1 MQLAGRMEREGWRQ
15 DTAVNLVVILFVIN
29 AIGGVVAPSIYC
41 SYRTRLVEE
50 NEHALIPNGKHFA
63 TTSAVHPWPR
73 EGGEVMNISRAVRAC
88 CGILAVGV
96 CGFGVVRA
104 QKKAHVDRPI
114 IEARAEDVSKIEG
127 IVTASYETISGGVGV
142 PRQWG
147 RDRTLFDPNSRSVAV
162 GVNPKTKAVTT
173 HGSTEQEFAD
183 ESDAS
188 LVKDGFTERELKHV
202 IKRFGNVAT
211 VLSSYEGTVA
221 SGKVITRGVNI
232 FQLYFDGK
240 RWWIL
245 SMVWDEERPDNPIPA
260 ELQ

>member
-1 MQLAGRMEREGWRQ
+1 
-15 DTAVNLVVILFVIN
+15 
-29 AIGGVVAPSIYC
+29 
-41 SYRTRLVEE
+41 
-50 NEHALIPNGKHFA
+50 
-63 TTSAVHPWPR
+63 
-73 EGGEVMNISRAVRAC
+73 MNVVRALRVS
-88 CGILAVGV
+88 CGILAVGM

-104 QKKAHVDRPI
+104 QKRVHVDRPI
-114 IEARAEDVSKIEG
+114 IEARMEDVSTIEG
-127 IVTASYETISGGVGV
+127 IVTASYETISGGAGV

-147 RDRTLFDPNSRSVAV
+147 RDRTLFDPNSRSMAV
-162 GVNPKTKAVTT
+162 GVNAKTGAVTT

-183 ESDAS
+183 EADAS
-188 LVKDGFTERELKHV
+188 MTKDGFTERELKHV

-211 VLSSYEGTVA
+211 VLSSYEGTAA

-245 SMVWDEERPDNPIPA
+245 SMVWDEERPGNPIPA

>member
-1 MQLAGRMEREGWRQ
+1 MKIGS
-15 DTAVNLVVILFVIN
+15 VVWV
-29 AIGGVVAPSIYC
+29 G
-41 SYRTRLVEE
+41 
-50 NEHALIPNGKHFA
+50 
-63 TTSAVHPWPR
+63 
-73 EGGEVMNISRAVRAC
+73 
-88 CGILAVGV
+88 CGILLVGA
-96 CGFGVVRA
+96 CGFWVARA
-104 QKKAHVDRPI
+104 QKKVHVDRPI
-114 IEARAEDVSKIEG
+114 IDARTEDVGTIEG
-127 IVTASYETISGGVGV
+127 IVTASYETISGGAGV

-162 GVNPKTKAVTT
+162 GVNAKTGAVTT

-183 ESDAS
+183 EADAS
-188 LVKDGFTERELKHV
+188 MTKDGFTERELKHV

-245 SMVWDEERPDNPIPA
+245 SMVWDEERPENPIPA